1 MDDRIEYFME
11 EALNE
16 TNKRKRVHFLFQ
28 AWFQAL
34 KDL

>member
-1 MDDRIEYFME
+1 MVELDQIVE

-16 TNKRKRVHFLFQ
+16 TNKRKKCHLLFQ